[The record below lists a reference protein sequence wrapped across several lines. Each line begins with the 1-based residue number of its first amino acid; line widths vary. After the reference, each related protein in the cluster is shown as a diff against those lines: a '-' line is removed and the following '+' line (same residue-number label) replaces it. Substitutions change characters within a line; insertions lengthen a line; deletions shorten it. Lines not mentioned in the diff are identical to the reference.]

1 MLLEGNLELVRLW
14 RDENREAKVG
24 LMGEASP
31 VNLLAV
37 EADGERLRRVLAEAE
52 VRCRV
57 LLP

>member
-1 MLLEGNLELVRLW
+1 MLLEGNLELARLW

-31 VNLLAV
+31 VSLLAV
-37 EADGERLRRVLAEAE
+37 EADGEWLRRVLAEAE